1 LLWLRD
7 VESTYTPRSVLV
19 DNSEL
24 VDTDFEFDREIFT
37 SRAYREAMKS
47 HMKRAIASG
56 STDQQDNGQFL
67 ASDMVV
73 RDHAMAHRIIENH
86 DVDSQTR
93 EEQFRELSPAG
104 HTFED
109 DVWDPGDIRPQ
120 APMTEFGS
128 YQNQGTPRHQDMI
141 SIPKPLSKPEEDP
154 WMLPELTARTVENTQ
169 SRLRRKLRRG
179 LITIPHA
186 LTRMK
191 HISSLQRN
199 LKSVPNT
206 PDGIMATLE
215 EHRQK
220 DKKAKIL
227 LLGTSESGKS
237 TLLKSLKL
245 LHEGPYTT
253 SERIFFTEIIFD
265 IVIQSM
271 RVILEAMEGLEI
283 PLETS
288 QNGAHVVTIFMQPR
302 YPEQYT
308 LSPDV
313 TEAIKILWQDT
324 GVVTCFQRSREYQ
337 LPDCAE

>member
-1 LLWLRD
+1 M
-7 VESTYTPRSVLV
+7 V

-67 ASDMVV
+67 ANDMVV
-73 RDHAMAHRIIENH
+73 RDHATAHRIIENH

-245 LHEGPYTT
+245 

>member
-1 LLWLRD
+1 
-7 VESTYTPRSVLV
+7 LV

-67 ASDMVV
+67 ANDMVV
-73 RDHAMAHRIIENH
+73 RDHATAHRIIENH

-245 LHEGPYTT
+245 